1 MVFTETL
8 SEILWSA
15 LSSLQLEFHLHQVL
29 GRELICVPKLRL
41 CHHLMGAPQDVPAC
55 TGVKNDLKYDTT
67 RFLRSR
73 TCTPIPFLSPSNES
87 LMLPF
92 CLISE
97 TKWREDNDFLLSPFI
112 LRGLGLFL
120 LVFFI
125 FWKCWFVAALLS
137 FTAHL
142 QMPTKAAGAA
152 SERGRATRTCPLGL
166 ICGHCPHIPT
176 KAEQLKTAWFQE
188 MWPKLV

>member
-41 CHHLMGAPQDVPAC
+41 CHHLKGAPQDVPAC

-97 TKWREDNDFLLSPFI
+97 TKWREDNDFLFVSFHSQRFGFISPGIFYILEMLVCCSSAFFHSTSPNAHQGSRGSQWEGQSHQDLSFGADLWPLSP
-112 LRGLGLFL
+112 
-120 LVFFI
+120 
-125 FWKCWFVAALLS
+125 
-137 FTAHL
+137 HL
-142 QMPTKAAGAA
+142 HK
-152 SERGRATRTCPLGL
+152 GRATKNSL
-166 ICGHCPHIPT
+166 ISGNV
-176 KAEQLKTAWFQE
+176 A
-188 MWPKLV
+188 